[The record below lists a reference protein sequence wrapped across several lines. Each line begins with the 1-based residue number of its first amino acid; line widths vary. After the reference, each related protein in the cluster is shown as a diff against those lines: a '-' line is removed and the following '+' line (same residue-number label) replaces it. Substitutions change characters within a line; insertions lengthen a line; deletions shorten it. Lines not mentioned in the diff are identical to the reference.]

1 MLALQKTAFTFHRLA
16 RQGGVGR
23 TVSEDAGT
31 AYGDGL
37 HDRALAAGPRAW
49 WRRAEAATHR
59 HLAEHGH
66 AHHAAVLLHGE
77 GVHAAQ
83 TQALRLW
90 QVCRNA
96 AGVMVD
102 AVGTQ
107 ERAQGRKKDN
117 RGKDKP
123 TPTTTPLPFLA
134 QVSAQQACAM
144 WRTGSE
150 LVGPQP
156 WSLLE
161 MQNLPLP

>member
-1 MLALQKTAFTFHRLA
+1 
-16 RQGGVGR
+16 
-23 TVSEDAGT
+23 
-31 AYGDGL
+31 
-37 HDRALAAGPRAW
+37 
-49 WRRAEAATHR
+49 
-59 HLAEHGH
+59 
-66 AHHAAVLLHGE
+66 
-77 GVHAAQ
+77 
-83 TQALRLW
+83 
-90 QVCRNA
+90 
-96 AGVMVD
+96 MVD